1 MTSVARLEVEH
12 RVFAGL
18 RLSGRATWSDRT
30 YQQNTFLEGPLMVFS
45 LGARY
50 VPFPIMQVN
59 ALVGYIQQAGG
70 GASLEQ
76 YRVLDTGGDERGVAG
91 GALPWA

>member
-1 MTSVARLEVEH
+1 MEH

-59 ALVGYIQQAGG
+59 ALVGY
-70 GASLEQ
+70 LEQ
-76 YRVLDTGGDERGVAG
+76 GAQGAPLEQCRVLDAGGRRTWRCR